1 MKGILYIVIGALIAS
16 CGTQE
21 YKEDNGDVLI
31 WSEEFNSSG
40 LLNEDH
46 WGFELGDGCPTL
58 CGWGNNEK
66 QLYVRNSD
74 NIRVEDGKLVIEAH
88 SKKLDTAVNFT
99 SARISTK
106 GKKSWKYGY
115 IEVKAKIPTG
125 MGTWPAI
132 WMLPLEWKYGGWPQS
147 GEIDIMEHVGYDPGV
162 VHGTV
167 HTAAYN
173 HKIGTQQGKQ
183 VRVNTDDFNIYAI
196 NWTPDKIEFM
206 VNGQIFNT
214 FENNGQGSDYWPYDQ
229 HYYLILNLAVGGD
242 WGGKMGIAD
251 DIWPQRMEID
261 YIRVYDYK
269 KDLLTEE
276 KPNE

>member
-1 MKGILYIVIGALIAS
+1 MKYLLYIVVGALLAS
-16 CGTQE
+16 CGAQSQ
-21 YKEDNGDVLI
+21 KVIEDNQLL
-31 WSEEFNSSG
+31 WSEEFEYVGQPN
-40 LLNEDH
+40 NEF

-66 QLYVRNSD
+66 QLYLKNSD
-74 NIRVEDGKLVIEAH
+74 NVRIEEGKLIIEAH
-88 SKKLDTAVNFT
+88 SNALDTSVTYT
-99 SARISTK
+99 SARLSTK

-125 MGTWPAI
+125 KGTWPAI

-173 HKIGTQQGKQ
+173 HKIGTQRGKQ
-183 VRVNTDDFNIYAI
+183 INVDTDEFNVYAI

-206 VNGQIFNT
+206 VNGQVYNT
-214 FENNGQGSDYWPYDQ
+214 FENNGKGSDYWPYDQ
-229 HYYLILNLAVGGD
+229 NYYLILNLAVGGD
-242 WGGKMGIAD
+242 WGGKMGIAE

-261 YIRVYDYK
+261 YIRVYDFK

-276 KPNE
+276 NN